1 MSHLIIRGGNFMEE
15 VLKWRCKSW
24 SGMPHTDSF
33 RTGFRPRVQ
42 LHNQIKDL
50 GALRPSSLQAP
61 SQVTKCTF
69 FRPASSRPT
78 FDLIRLD
85 QAMMQAREQTI
96 KSSKNCVR
104 CPRFLL
110 ISYIPIT
117 FMQNDKMVLS

>member
-1 MSHLIIRGGNFMEE
+1 
-15 VLKWRCKSW
+15 
-24 SGMPHTDSF
+24 MPHTDSF

-61 SQVTKCTF
+61 SQVTKSALQLVPKASVAVVF
-69 FRPASSRPT
+69 ILLPPGIRP
-78 FDLIRLD
+78 
-85 QAMMQAREQTI
+85 AMMQAREQTI

>member
-1 MSHLIIRGGNFMEE
+1 
-15 VLKWRCKSW
+15 
-24 SGMPHTDSF
+24 MPQTDSF

-42 LHNQIKDL
+42 LHNQIEDL
-50 GALRPSSLQAP
+50 GALRPSSLQAS

-85 QAMMQAREQTI
+85 QAYMMQTREQTT